1 MAKLP
6 VKNGFVV
13 VERELSAT
21 QSALYGKIAALEKA
35 GTPLPKPLLAAK
47 RKLERA
53 REETAAAMAIHY
65 RGETLAKSVVHTGKG
80 AVALR
85 KFAEALLQSAPQ
97 MDAAAMVAAAS
108 AAFACGKSHDAVLYR
123 DAQVRFR
130 LRVVVDARGKT
141 FAWLVIESM
150 KTSVRCAMSSDD
162 IAEAR
167 ALRKPIAQSVAMLQK
182 AAGKRAERE

>member
-1 MAKLP
+1 M
-6 VKNGFVV
+6 

-21 QSALYGKIAALEKA
+21 DSVLYRKIAALEKA
-35 GTPLPKPLLAAK
+35 GTPLPKTLLAAK

-53 REETAAAMAIHY
+53 RAETAAAMAIYY
-65 RGETLAKSVVHTGKG
+65 RGETLADSEVRTGKA

-85 KFAEALLQSAPQ
+85 KFADALLQSAPQ
-97 MDAAAMVAAAS
+97 MDAAAMVETAN
-108 AAFACGKSHDAVLYR
+108 AAFARGKSHDAALYR

-130 LRVVVDARGKT
+130 LKVVVTARGKT
-141 FAWLVIESM
+141 FARIVIESM
-150 KTSVRCAMSSDD
+150 KKSVACSMSSQE

-182 AAGKRAERE
+182 AASKRAGLE